1 MSLAVTPISAPP
13 LRGFLLLA
21 RNDAWNVSIA
31 LNAKHRCA
39 VDPFSRPARTPTVE
53 PSNTPFKPARQPS

>member
-1 MSLAVTPISAPP
+1 MSLAVNTHQRPA
-13 LRGFLLLA
+13 LAGLFLLA

-39 VDPFSRPARTPTVE
+39 VDPFSRTARTPTVE
-53 PSNTPFKPARQPS
+53 PSNTPFKLARQSS